1 MRSRS
6 IRVVWISIISASV
19 AEGRREGGGCIRRV
33 GVGEVGSR
41 DFIAGLSIC
50 HIYSLQHSNT
60 AQLLYC

>member
-50 HIYSLQHSNT
+50 HLAILS
-60 AQLLYC
+60 CV